1 MNSTARSSL
10 FWLALALPLLAQN
23 GTHDT
28 NQTLTN
34 DAPVVIEDTSGLSEK
49 EIRKKAH
56 EADKTKPNLKIK
68 EVVESIDENTTV
80 NVTKPIEKKTA
91 FSPTPKNG
99 FDWIQTK
106 YGDWLVGHIRSLY
119 DDELEFDSKEFG
131 IYTFKL
137 KDLTQIKSYS
147 LMEVN
152 IDNVAIIKGIVRYKE
167 GTITIIGGDH
177 TYTFD
182 KKLIISITPPGD
194 HERNKWTGDIS
205 FNIDIRQGNIKQQDF
220 SLKTALQR
228 RTPKN
233 RFLLDYLGRYT
244 TVNGERSAQDNR
256 LNLKYDIFYAKKF
269 FFTPAQA
276 ELYENYFQ
284 NIKFQSTLGMGL
296 GYTLFDTSAISWD
309 ISIGPAYLH
318 TRYYQRTDGKNT
330 QNSLSFEAS
339 SKYKYKINPLNTLKT
354 SYRFTLMKKEAGR
367 FKHHLDIT
375 LESDIV
381 KERIFVDTSFLW
393 DYLQNPQPTDNYMP
407 LKNDYQL
414 LLGGGVK
421 F

>member
-1 MNSTARSSL
+1 M
-10 FWLALALPLLAQN
+10 
-23 GTHDT
+23 
-28 NQTLTN
+28 
-34 DAPVVIEDTSGLSEK
+34 
-49 EIRKKAH
+49 
-56 EADKTKPNLKIK
+56 
-68 EVVESIDENTTV
+68 
-80 NVTKPIEKKTA
+80 
-91 FSPTPKNG
+91 
-99 FDWIQTK
+99 QTK

-152 IDNVAIIKGIVRYKE
+152 IDNVAIVKGIVRYKN
-167 GTITIIGGDH
+167 GKIHIISGDH

-182 KKLIISITPPGD
+182 KKMIISITPLGD
-194 HERNKWTGDIS
+194 RERNKWTGDIAL
-205 FNIDIRQGNIKQQDF
+205 NIDIRHGNIKQQDF

-244 TVNGERSAQDNR
+244 TVNGDKTAQDNR
-256 LNLKYDIFYAKKF
+256 LNLKYDIFYTKKF
-269 FFTPAQA
+269 FFTPIQA

-284 NIKFQSTLGMGL
+284 NIKFQTTLGMGI
-296 GYTLFDTSAISWD
+296 GYSIFDTASITWD
-309 ISIGPAYLH
+309 ISAGPAYLH
-318 TRYYQRTDGKNT
+318 TRYYQTTNGKNT
-330 QNSLSFEAS
+330 ENSLSFEAN

-354 SYRFTLMKKEAGR
+354 SYRFTLMKKESGR
-367 FKHHLDIT
+367 FKHHLDVT

-381 KERIFVDTSFLW
+381 KDRIFVDTSFLW
-393 DYLQNPQPTDNYMP
+393 DYLAYPQPTNDYIP
-407 LKNDYQL
+407 LKSDYQFL
-414 LLGGGVK
+414 VGGGVK